1 MTNTVTKVLVIEDDA
16 DIRGLII
23 KVIKG
28 MDLIALEA
36 QTINDGT

>member
-1 MTNTVTKVLVIEDDA
+1 MSNTAIKVLVIEDDA

-28 MDLIALEA
+28 MDLRKWPQKRGLI
-36 QTINDGT
+36 